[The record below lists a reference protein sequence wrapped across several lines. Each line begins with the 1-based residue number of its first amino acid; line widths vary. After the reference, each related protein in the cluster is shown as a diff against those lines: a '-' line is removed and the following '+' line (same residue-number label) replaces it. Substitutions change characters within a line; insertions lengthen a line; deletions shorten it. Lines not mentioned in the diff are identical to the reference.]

1 MQINNRLRTC
11 RAWLQ
16 DNGYQSLIVPTND
29 PHFSEYVADHWRC
42 RAWLSGFDGS
52 AGTAIVSADAA
63 IVSVDSRYF
72 LQAERQLHPDFAV
85 LRQQVAHAPEHLD
98 WLIEH
103 LPAGST
109 IAIDGRRCPTPI
121 YSHWISPMLASI
133 AATSCKPCAQYS
145 PTRPCWSP
153 PSTRSPGCSTCAVPT
168 SPTTRYSTPG

>member
-1 MQINNRLRTC
+1 MQTNNRLRSC

-16 DNGYQSLIVPTND
+16 DNGYQALIVPTND

-63 IVSVDSRYF
+63 ILRVDARYF
-72 LQAERQLHPDFAV
+72 LQAERQLHPGFAV

-109 IAIDGRRCPTPI
+109 VAIDGRLCSASSLEKINARCTA
-121 YSHWISPMLASI
+121 HDLAL
-133 AATSCKPCAQYS
+133 Q
-145 PTRPCWSP
+145 
-153 PSTRSPGCSTCAVPT
+153 TCADPFAGLW
-168 SPTTRYSTPG
+168 PDRPPLPNAELFALELA